1 MNMTRKALLQTSLA
15 TVLAFASRH
24 AYADEGPILVGA
36 TVPTT
41 GPLSLTGKQYYN
53 SLLLAEQDINAAD
66 GINGRKIKFL
76 FEDTQAS
83 NSAAVN
89 AFIKLAQ
96 ESKPPFFFLSSYS
109 TQNLAVS
116 PEVKKAAT
124 PVFYAGGADA
134 LPSAGNQ
141 WMFRIRPADSLAAD
155 GMEQCARKILKARK
169 PGIVYIQNDFGQGG
183 AGIAAKRLEAA
194 GTPVVGTEAYGQ
206 NDKDFSAQLLS
217 LRSKG
222 ADVILMFDYPQD
234 GALLLRQTK
243 LLGLKIPLVS
253 SSAAFVPA
261 ALQLMTPAD
270 LENVWGVVDTFID
283 AGVSGRMKDFI
294 ARYRD
299 KFGSDADPYALAYYD
314 GAQLMADGMRK
325 AGLNP
330 KVLRDWIANVKGW
343 PGIGH
348 VYTFDASGNGVHDV
362 AVVKA
367 RPGTKE
373 FELVETI
380 RPD

>member
-1 MNMTRKALLQTSLA
+1 M
-15 TVLAFASRH
+15 
-24 AYADEGPILVGA
+24 
-36 TVPTT
+36 
-41 GPLSLTGKQYYN
+41 
-53 SLLLAEQDINAAD
+53 
-66 GINGRKIKFL
+66 
-76 FEDTQAS
+76 
-83 NSAAVN
+83 
-89 AFIKLAQ
+89 
-96 ESKPPFFFLSSYS
+96 
-109 TQNLAVS
+109 
-116 PEVKKAAT
+116 
-124 PVFYAGGADA
+124 FYAGGADA

-283 AGVSGRMKDFI
+283 ASVSGRMKDFI